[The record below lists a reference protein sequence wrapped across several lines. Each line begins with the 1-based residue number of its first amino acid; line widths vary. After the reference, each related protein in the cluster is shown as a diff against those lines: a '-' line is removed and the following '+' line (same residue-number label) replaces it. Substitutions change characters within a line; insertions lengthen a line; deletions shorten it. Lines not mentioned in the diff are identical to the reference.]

1 MRRALH
7 RAGDVKQRR
16 ALVSG
21 GGIGGLTA
29 ATLLAQRGWHVRVF
43 ERSPEIREVGAGIY
57 IKNNS
62 IEVFEEMGIFER
74 LAPLGA
80 ALQYARVVD
89 ADGNVLQIRD
99 NHSGKNRVYVFP
111 RQALVDTLKEAA
123 ESAGVEINTGVQ
135 VAGARPD
142 GALLFEDGREEKA
155 DLVIGADG
163 VHSAVRRSVA
173 PEATYRPLETL
184 INRYLLPDQELVE
197 PGITLENWSGRRRIG
212 ITPCGGGQTY
222 VYQVF
227 PARDE
232 AARALPNN
240 IENWTGAFPRLR
252 RAFEKFTESEVL
264 QAPYSVVS
272 CKKWAHGRVAVIGD
286 AAHGMP
292 PTLGQGAG
300 ITIIDGRSLVH
311 FLEQESDVATA
322 LEAWER
328 GVRFIAD
335 HTQRWALRYDYF
347 SRQWPQQLWMLRDP
361 IIWAFRSFPQLNRR
375 MRIADHGLAVAGI
388 EVGSANS

>member
-1 MRRALH
+1 MSERVALI
-7 RAGDVKQRR
+7 A
-16 ALVSG
+16 G

-29 ATLLAQRGWHVRVF
+29 ATLLAQRGWRVRLF
-43 ERSPEIREVGAGIY
+43 ERSPVIREIGAGIY

-62 IEVFEEMGIFER
+62 IEVFEEMGVFDR
-74 LAPLGA
+74 LKPLGA

-111 RQALVDTLKEAA
+111 RQALVDSLRAA
-123 ESAGVEINTGVQ
+123 ADEAGVEINTGVE
-135 VAGARPD
+135 VEGAGTD
-142 GALLFEDGREEKA
+142 GTLRLQGGAQERG
-155 DLVIGADG
+155 DLIVGADG
-163 VHSAVRRSVA
+163 VHSAVRKSVA
-173 PEATYRPLETL
+173 PQATYRTLGTL

-212 ITPCGGGQTY
+212 ITPCGANETY
-222 VYQVF
+222 VYQVC
-227 PARDE
+227 PANDE
-232 AARALPNN
+232 AAAALPND
-240 IENWTGAFPRLR
+240 IDDWSRAFPRLT
-252 RAFEKFTESEVL
+252 RAFEKFAKAEVL

-272 CKKWAHGRVAVIGD
+272 CDKWAHGRIVLIGD

-311 FLEQESDVATA
+311 FLEQGPDVPTA

-328 GVRFIAD
+328 GIRFIAD
-335 HTQRWALRYDYF
+335 RTQRWALRYDYF

-361 IIWAFRSFPQLNRR
+361 IIWAFRTFPQLNRR

-388 EVGSANS
+388 EVGASRT

>member
-1 MRRALH
+1 MSDRVALI
-7 RAGDVKQRR
+7 A
-16 ALVSG
+16 G

-29 ATLLAQRGWHVRVF
+29 ATLLAQRGWRVRVF
-43 ERSPEIREVGAGIY
+43 ERSPVIREIGAGIY

-62 IEVFEEMGIFER
+62 IEVFEEMGVFDR
-74 LAPLGA
+74 LKPHGA

-89 ADGNVLQIRD
+89 GQGNVLLVRD
-99 NHSGKNRVYVFP
+99 NHTGTNRVYVFP
-111 RQALVDTLKEAA
+111 RQALVDSLRVAA
-123 ESAGVEINTGVQ
+123 EEAGVEINTGVQ
-135 VAGARPD
+135 VESARTD
-142 GALLFEDGREEKA
+142 GTLRLVGGQEERG
-155 DLVIGADG
+155 DLVVGADG
-163 VHSAVRRSVA
+163 VHSAVRKSVA
-173 PEATYRPLETL
+173 PQATYRALGTL

-212 ITPCGGGQTY
+212 ITPCGENDTY
-222 VYQVF
+222 VYQVC
-227 PARDE
+227 PAND
-232 AARALPNN
+232 AAAAALPND
-240 IENWTGAFPRLR
+240 IDNWQRAFPHLG
-252 RAFEKFTESEVL
+252 RAFEKFAAAEVL

-272 CKKWAHGRVAVIGD
+272 CDKWAHGRVVLIGD

-311 FLEQESDVATA
+311 FLEQETDVTNA
-322 LEAWER
+322 LQSWER

-361 IIWAFRSFPQLNRR
+361 IIWAFRTFPQLNRR
-375 MRIADHGLAVAGI
+375 MRIADRGLAVAGI
-388 EVGSANS
+388 DVGAGRA